1 MTVRLVNIGD
11 YRLSVD
17 TTTNGSEGPAVVLVA
32 GTGDSST
39 DSFGELIPLLDGLPL
54 VCYARPGL
62 GESDPAPVTT
72 PRGVRAAAQELH
84 ALLGAAE
91 IQSPWVL
98 VGHSFGA
105 LICEVFAA
113 EWSSETAGLVL
124 VDASEAQLFLDVGHS
139 STDDGDGPGTIPFDS
154 AMVADDVLRA
164 RPSRVEYPVAV
175 VASRPGRW
183 LDSKTP
189 ELWHPFALAE
199 LDDRWQANQA
209 ALAERLG
216 GDLFKAQVGGHYVQ
230 RDEPELVAK
239 AIRQVWDQAAALG

>member
-1 MTVRLVNIGD
+1 MTTRLVNIGD

-17 TTTNGSEGPAVVLVA
+17 TRVGGKEGPAVVLVA
-32 GTGDSST
+32 GTGDSSAE
-39 DSFGELIPLLDGLPL
+39 SFGEVIPLLDGLPL

-72 PRGVRAAAQELH
+72 PRGVWAAAQELH
-84 ALLGAAE
+84 MLLDAAE
-91 IQSPWVL
+91 IRSPWVL

-113 EWSSETAGLVL
+113 EWPDETAGLVL
-124 VDASEAQLFLDVGHS
+124 VDASEAQLFLDVGHP
-139 STDDGDGPGTIPFDS
+139 STDDGDEPGTIPFDS
-154 AMVADDVLRA
+154 AMVAGDVLRA
-164 RPSRVEYPVAV
+164 RGSRADYPVVV

-189 ELWHPFALAE
+189 ELWHPFTLLE

-216 GDLFKAQVGGHYVQ
+216 GTLVKARTGGHYVQ
-230 RDEPELVAK
+230 RDDPDLVAN
-239 AIRQVWDQAAALG
+239 AIRRVYGAV